1 MSNYEPIDASLE
13 ILDSVERYLKSSFNP
28 RRESIAR
35 DFDKAIT
42 EGRINK
48 DIGGALYREV
58 RRKFASGTSLKEL
71 AGKGVI
77 HPDLVKFTDFVLFAH
92 QTKALELASG
102 NNRNVIIATGTGS
115 GKTESF
121 LLPIIDSLLKERDTG
136 TLSDGIRAII
146 IYPMNALATDQL
158 DRLESGLQLFP
169 EITFGRFV
177 GPTKVTRKAA
187 QAARGD
193 KPFSINERASRDE
206 IVASPPHILITNYAM
221 LERLLLL
228 PQWKSLFT
236 GHMKWIVMDEVHSY
250 DGSRALEISMLLRR
264 LKSRTG
270 APSGVKC
277 IAASATLGDSDSD
290 LDAERAA
297 RYASNLFGE
306 TFETSD
312 LIRPEFVDKTAQAEL
327 VDILLPEN
335 NSLIEQYRKDD
346 FGAFHLFVRNPGGAF
361 ICLSSIHP
369 TNYPRIRLQSNR
381 TCDTCHQV
389 GFVSRLIE
397 LGACRKCGVEYLI
410 GKKLHTGELVIADES
425 DESAQFFRLISAD
438 ISDWPDDDKN
448 LGATEEIDDDT
459 EELASASPSKYWCPV
474 CAQVNASSTCSCG
487 HASLIEIGEALRPGK
502 NGKLKCDNCGSPG
515 ERSPFGPILR
525 PVSGV
530 DALTSVITTA
540 MYQSLPTEEGSLG
553 AGNRKL
559 LAFSDNRQDAA
570 YFAPYLKS
578 SYFDILRRRLILAA
592 LNKLEESP
600 YSESPYDL
608 SQITSSMKNFEDVIP
623 EYANTKL
630 WSWAWIRGELVTTD
644 IGITLADS
652 GTVRFYVPKIK
663 MQKSLEVLKSY
674 GLAEQ
679 DAYQLINVIIKTAM
693 YDGAME
699 LPIGVDPADEV
710 FAPKEKPVY
719 LNRIG
724 ATANTK
730 AWISEVS
737 VGNKRTNII
746 SRVFESEKEKTAD
759 ILTQLWETFF
769 EDGIFLAPKEGIRAV
784 ANSAIVVEK
793 NDGTLYK
800 CTKCRRF
807 SQWILPRGICP
818 TKNCIEGKLEIV
830 RIDSSNHYRNLFESL
845 EIASLNSKEHT
856 AQWTAEEAEIVQEE
870 FIAGKVNVLS
880 CSTTFEMGVDIG
892 SIVAVLCRNVP
903 PSPANY
909 VQRAGRAGR
918 RQGDKA
924 LIVTFARRR
933 SHDIQYVSNP
943 LMLIKGAI
951 PVPSLSLENVD
962 LIRRHIFA
970 VALSSFLREISF
982 VGTRSEDF
990 FEEKDG
996 NPSVARKF
1004 RDWLYSKPESLM
1016 SEIASLGLPESI
1028 TIRLQIAHWGWVQ
1041 ILDEV
1046 DEDGRGA
1053 WLLQIEKLYAEDIN
1067 GITSTIEALSSGK
1080 ETSTEATRRARLL
1093 KIREDLQRRQI
1104 VEPLANGGILP
1115 KYGFPVDVA
1124 SLIPSFA
1131 SPQQASKVELS
1142 RDLSMAIA
1150 EYGPGSQVVA
1160 GGHVLTSKGI
1170 RRPANATF
1178 GSMMFVS
1185 YTCDSCGW
1193 FWHALAPEGRKSLTG
1208 QKTNC
1213 ESCSKGLSRDNK
1225 KFFIQPRYGFIA
1237 YVDNRSAGM
1246 NARPKRASG
1255 ATSYVSSGSEGD
1267 RDWNPVGKVSYSM
1280 SHESQLLT
1288 ISTKEF
1294 LFCDNCGFAQPFDQ
1308 GRVTKHDDPRNGKTC
1323 KSNFLQSFYLG
1334 HEFKTDVI
1342 QFRFA
1347 GKLSNCTCG
1356 EIDCLGA
1363 LESTAAAVLAAA
1375 ARALGISSSD
1385 LNSSVQSFN
1394 SSLNYINIFDATPG
1408 GIGLTLSI
1416 SERINEILE
1425 LAMRI
1430 VNDCHNCRED
1440 SSCYACLRNYG
1451 NQRRHDHLIRSVAR
1465 ETILALMI

>member
-1 MSNYEPIDASLE
+1 MSNYEPIDSSLA

-28 RRESIAR
+28 RRASIAR
-35 DFDKAIT
+35 DFDRAIK

-58 RRKFASGTSLKEL
+58 RRKFAIGTSLQEL
-71 AGKGVI
+71 VSRGII

-92 QTKALELASG
+92 QTKALELASDK
-102 NNRNVIIATGTGS
+102 NRNVIIATGTGS

-121 LLPIIDSLLKERDTG
+121 LLPIIDSLLEERDAG

-158 DRLESGLQLFP
+158 DRLETGLQPFP

-177 GPTKVTRKAA
+177 GPTKATRKEAETS
-187 QAARGD
+187 RGD
-193 KPFSINERASRDE
+193 RPFSVNERASRE
-206 IVASPPHILITNYAM
+206 EMVAQPPHILITNYAM

-236 GHMKWIVMDEVHSY
+236 HHMKWIVMDEVHSY

-270 APSGVKC
+270 SKTGVRC
-277 IAASATLGDSDSD
+277 IAASATLGDPNSD

-297 RYASNLFGE
+297 KYASNLFGE
-306 TFETSD
+306 NFEKSD
-312 LIRPEFVDKTAQAEL
+312 LIRPEFKDKTTQADL
-327 VDILLPEN
+327 VDILLPDNQQLLE
-335 NSLIEQYRKDD
+335 EYRKDD
-346 FGAFHLFVRNPGGAF
+346 FGAFHLFIRNPGGAF
-361 ICLSSIHP
+361 ICMSSFHP
-369 TNYPRIRLQSNR
+369 IDHPRIRLQSSR
-381 TCDTCHQV
+381 ACDTCFKA
-389 GFVSRLIE
+389 GFTSRLIE

-425 DESAQFFRLISAD
+425 DESAQFFRLICAD
-438 ISDWPDDDKN
+438 IADWPDEDKN
-448 LGATEEIDDDT
+448 LGTTEEIDDDT
-459 EELASASPSKYWCPV
+459 EDAPSKTPSKYWCPI
-474 CAQVNASSTCSCG
+474 CAQVNTSNRCG
-487 HASLIEIGEALRPGK
+487 CGQVSGIEIGEALRPNK
-502 NGKLKCDNCGSPG
+502 SGKLKCDNCGSPG

-540 MYQSLPTEEGSLG
+540 MYQSLPTEEGLLG
-553 AGNRKL
+553 AANRKL

-578 SYFDILRRRLILAA
+578 SYFDLLRRRLILAA

-608 SQITSSMKNFEDVIP
+608 SQITSSMKDFEDLIP
-623 EYANTKL
+623 EYATTKL

-644 IGITLADS
+644 IGISLADS
-652 GTVRFYVPKIK
+652 GLVRFYVPKIK
-663 MQKSLEVLKSY
+663 MHNSLEVFKTK
-674 GLAEQ
+674 GLSED
-679 DAYQLINVIIKTAM
+679 DAHQLINVLLKTAM

-719 LNRIG
+719 LNRVG
-724 ATANTK
+724 STANTK

-746 SRVFESEKEKTAD
+746 SRVFESDKETSAE
-759 ILTQLWETFF
+759 ILTRLWEALYS
-769 EDGIFLAPKEGIRAV
+769 DGIFLAPKEGIRAV
-784 ANSAIVVEK
+784 ENSAIVVEK

-800 CTKCRRF
+800 CTKCRRVF
-807 SQWILPRGICP
+807 QWSLPKGMCP
-818 TKNCIEGKLEIV
+818 TKNCVEGKLEIV
-830 RIDSSNHYRNLFESL
+830 RIESSNHYRNLFESL
-845 EIASLNSKEHT
+845 EIAALNSKEHT

-870 FIAGKVNVLS
+870 FISGKVNVLS

-962 LIRRHIFA
+962 LIRRHFFA
-970 VALSSFLREISF
+970 VALSAFLREIGF
-982 VGTRSEDF
+982 VGVRSDDF
-990 FEEKDG
+990 FEDKGG
-996 NPSVARKF
+996 NPSVSREF
-1004 RDWLYSKPESLM
+1004 RTWLESKPSGLM
-1016 SEIASLGLPESI
+1016 TEIVDLGLPASV
-1028 TIRLQIAHWGWVQ
+1028 TTRLEVATWGWVR

-1053 WLLQIEKLYAEDIN
+1053 WLAQIESLYAEDIN
-1067 GITSTIEALSSGK
+1067 GIISTIDALKGEK
-1080 ETSTEATRRARLL
+1080 ETSADATRRARLL
-1093 KIREDLQRRQI
+1093 KIMEDLQRRQI

-1178 GSMMFVS
+1178 GSMMYVS
-1185 YTCDSCGW
+1185 YTCDACGW
-1193 FWHALAPEGRKSLTG
+1193 FWHALAPEGRKSTTG

-1246 NARPKRASG
+1246 NARPKKASG

-1267 RDWNPVGKVSYSM
+1267 RIWKPVGKVSHSL

-1294 LFCDNCGFAQPFDQ
+1294 LFCDNCGFAQPLDQ
-1308 GRVTKHDDPRNGKTC
+1308 GRVTKHDDPRSGKIC

-1342 QFRFA
+1342 QLRFP
-1347 GKLSNCTCG
+1347 GKLSSCACG
-1356 EIDCLGA
+1356 EVDCFGA
-1363 LESTAAAVLAAA
+1363 LESTAAALVSAA
-1375 ARALGISSSD
+1375 ARTLGISSSD

-1394 SSLNYINIFDATPG
+1394 SSLNYINIFDTTPG
-1408 GIGLTLSI
+1408 GIGLTLAI
-1416 SERINEILE
+1416 SDRFTEILE
-1425 LAMRI
+1425 MATRI
-1430 VNDCHNCRED
+1430 ATDCSNCRED
-1440 SSCYACLRNYG
+1440 SSCYACLRNYS
-1451 NQRRHDHLIRSVAR
+1451 NQRRHDHLIRSLAR
-1465 ETILALMI
+1465 ETILTLMS

>member
-1 MSNYEPIDASLE
+1 MSEYEPIDASHA

-28 RRESIAR
+28 RRAAIAH
-35 DFDKAIT
+35 DFDRAIT

-71 AGKGVI
+71 ANQGVI

-102 NNRNVIIATGTGS
+102 KNRNVIIATGTGS

-121 LLPIIDSLLKERDTG
+121 LLPIIDSLLKERDAG

-146 IYPMNALATDQL
+146 IYPMNALASDQL
-158 DRLESGLQLFP
+158 DRLETGLQLFP

-177 GPTKVTRKAA
+177 GPTKQTRKEA
-187 QAARGD
+187 QASRGV
-193 KPFSINERASRDE
+193 KQFSINERASRDE
-206 IVASPPHILITNYAM
+206 MLAAPPNILITNYAM

-270 APSGVKC
+270 TLSGVRC
-277 IAASATLGDSDSD
+277 IAASATLGDPNSD

-297 RYASNLFGE
+297 KYANNLFGE
-306 TFETSD
+306 PFEKSD
-312 LIRPEFVDKTAQAEL
+312 LIRPEFEDKTAQSEPL
-327 VDILLPEN
+327 DILLPN
-335 NSLIEQYRKDD
+335 NSQLLEEYRKDD
-346 FGAFHLFVRNPGGAF
+346 FGVFHLFVRNPGGAF
-361 ICLSSIHP
+361 ICLSSFHP
-369 TNYPRIRLQSNR
+369 TDYPRIRLQSSR
-381 TCDTCHQV
+381 TCTACYKA
-389 GFVSRLIE
+389 GFDSRLIE

-425 DESAQFFRLISAD
+425 DEGAQFFRLISAD
-438 ISDWPDDDKN
+438 IAEWPDYDKS
-448 LGATEEIDDDT
+448 LGATEETDEDT
-459 EELASASPSKYWCPV
+459 EELSTGAPSKYWCPT
-474 CAQVNASSTCSCG
+474 CAQTNPSKSCSCG
-487 HASLIEIGEALRPGK
+487 QVGGIEIGEALRPAK
-502 NGKLKCDNCGSPG
+502 NGKLKCDTCGSPG

-530 DALTSVITTA
+530 DALTSVITTS
-540 MYQSLPTEEGSLG
+540 MYQSLPTEEGLSG
-553 AGNRKL
+553 AANRKL

-578 SYFDILRRRLILAA
+578 SYFDILRRRLILSA
-592 LNKLEESP
+592 LIKLEESP

-608 SQITSSMKNFEDVIP
+608 SQITSSMKDFEDVIP
-623 EYANTKL
+623 EYATTKL

-652 GTVRFYVPKIK
+652 GLVRFYVPKTK
-663 MQKSLEVLKSY
+663 MQKSLEVLKAR
-674 GLAEQ
+674 GLSEN
-679 DAYQLINVIIKTAM
+679 DAYQVINVIIKTAM

-737 VGNKRTNII
+737 VGNKRTNIV
-746 SRVFESEKEKTAD
+746 SRVFECDRKTSAE
-759 ILTQLWETFF
+759 ILTELWETFF
-769 EDGIFLAPKEGIRAV
+769 EEGIFLAPKEGIRAV

-800 CTKCRRF
+800 CTKCRRY
-807 SQWILPRGICP
+807 SQWILPKGMCP
-818 TKNCIEGKLEIV
+818 TKNCIEGQLEV
-830 RIDSSNHYRNLFESL
+830 ARIEPSNHYRNLFESM

-856 AQWTAEEAEIVQEE
+856 AQWTADEAEIVQEE
-870 FIAGKVNVLS
+870 FISGKVNVLS

-924 LIVTFARRR
+924 LVVTFARRR

-951 PVPSLSLENVD
+951 PVPSLSLENID

-970 VALSSFLREISF
+970 VALSKFLREIGF
-982 VGTRSEDF
+982 NGTRSDDF
-990 FEEKDG
+990 FEEKD
-996 NPSVARKF
+996 NNSSVARKF
-1004 RDWLYSKPESLM
+1004 RIWLDLKPTDLM
-1016 SEIASLGLPESI
+1016 SEIVNLGLPESVMM
-1028 TIRLQIAHWGWVQ
+1028 RLEIVSWGWVK

-1046 DEDGRGA
+1046 DENGRGG
-1053 WLLQIEKLYAEDIN
+1053 WLAQIENLYAGDIN
-1067 GITSTIEALSSGK
+1067 GIVATLSSLSGEK
-1080 ETSTEATRRARLL
+1080 ETSADATRRARLL
-1093 KIREDLQRRQI
+1093 KIMEDLQRRQI

-1178 GSMMFVS
+1178 GSMMYVS
-1185 YTCDSCGW
+1185 YICDACGW
-1193 FWHALAPEGRKSLTG
+1193 FWHALAPEGRKSATG
-1208 QKTNC
+1208 QKTSC
-1213 ESCSKGLSRDNK
+1213 ESCSKVLSRDNK

-1246 NARPKRASG
+1246 NGRPKRASG
-1255 ATSYVSSGSEGD
+1255 TTSYVSSGSEGD
-1267 RDWNPVGKVSYSM
+1267 RIWKPVGKVSYTM

-1288 ISTKEF
+1288 ISSKEF
-1294 LFCDNCGFAQPFDQ
+1294 LFCENCGFAHPLDQ

-1342 QFRFA
+1342 QLRFS
-1347 GKLSNCTCG
+1347 GNLLSCSCG

-1363 LESTAAAVLAAA
+1363 LESAAAAVLSAA
-1375 ARALGISSSD
+1375 ARTLGISSSD

-1394 SSLNYINIFDATPG
+1394 SSTNYINIFDTTPG

-1416 SERINEILE
+1416 SERIDEILE
-1425 LAMRI
+1425 LATRI
-1430 VNDCHNCRED
+1430 ANECSNCRED
-1440 SSCYACLRNYG
+1440 SSCYACLRNYS
-1451 NQRRHDHLIRSVAR
+1451 NQRRHDHLIRSLAR
-1465 ETILALMI
+1465 ETILNLMS

>member
-1 MSNYEPIDASLE
+1 MSDYEPIDASFV

-28 RRESIAR
+28 RRTAIAL
-35 DFDKAIT
+35 DFDRAIT

-48 DIGGALYREV
+48 DIGGVLYREV
-58 RRKFASGTSLKEL
+58 RRRFASGTSLKDL
-71 AGKGVI
+71 AAQGVI
-77 HPDLVKFTDFVLFAH
+77 HPDLVKFTDFVLYAH

-102 NNRNVIIATGTGS
+102 KSRNVIIATGTGS
-115 GKTESF
+115 GKTETF
-121 LLPIIDSLLKERDTG
+121 LLPIIDSLLKERDAG
-136 TLSDGIRAII
+136 TLTDGIRAIV

-158 DRLESGLQLFP
+158 DRLETGLQPFP

-177 GPTKVTRKAA
+177 GPTKSTRKEA
-187 QAARGD
+187 QAARGV
-193 KPFSINERASRDE
+193 KPFSKNERASREE
-206 IVASPPHILITNYAM
+206 IVAAPPHILITNYAM

-236 GHMKWIVMDEVHSY
+236 GHLKWIVMDEVHSY

-270 APSGVKC
+270 SPMGVKC
-277 IAASATLGDSDSD
+277 IAASATLGDPNSE

-297 RYASNLFGE
+297 KYASNLFGE
-306 TFETSD
+306 TFEKSD
-312 LIRPEFVDKTAQAEL
+312 LIRPEFAEKEAQAEL
-327 VDILLPEN
+327 VDILLPSN
-335 NSLIEQYRKDD
+335 THLLEQYRKED

-361 ICLSSIHP
+361 ICLSSFHP
-369 TNYPRIRLQSNR
+369 VAHPRIRLQSNR
-381 TCDTCHQV
+381 NCDSCHTA
-389 GFVSRLIE
+389 GFSSRLIE

-410 GKKLHTGELVIADES
+410 GKKQHTGELVIADES
-425 DESAQFFRLISAD
+425 DEGAQFFRMIRAD
-438 ISDWPDDDKN
+438 LADWPDADKS
-448 LGATEEIDDDT
+448 LGATEETDEDT
-459 EELASASPSKYWCPV
+459 EELSPLVPSKYWCST
-474 CAQVNASSTCSCG
+474 CAQVNSSSTCRCG
-487 HASLIEIGEALRPGK
+487 QVSGIEIGEPLRPAK

-540 MYQSLPTEEGSLG
+540 MYQSLPTEEGLLG

-608 SQITSSMKNFEDVIP
+608 SQITASMKGFEDLIP
-623 EYANTKL
+623 EHATTKL
-630 WSWAWIRGELVTTD
+630 WSWTWIRGELVTTD
-644 IGITLADS
+644 IGISLADS
-652 GTVRFYVPKIK
+652 GLVRFYVPKAK
-663 MQKSLEVLKSY
+663 MKKSLEVLRAH
-674 GLAEQ
+674 GLDEN
-679 DAYQLINVIIKTAM
+679 DAFSLINVIIKTAM

-699 LPIGVDPADEV
+699 LPTGVDPADEV

-719 LNRIG
+719 LNRVG

-746 SRVFESEKEKTAD
+746 SRVFETDRETTAE
-759 ILTQLWETFF
+759 ILTQLWEALF
-769 EDGIFLAPKEGIRAV
+769 EDGVFLAPKEGIRAV
-784 ANSAIVVEK
+784 SNSSIVVEK

-807 SQWILPRGICP
+807 SQWSLPKGMCP
-818 TKNCIEGKLEIV
+818 TKNCVEGELEIT
-830 RIDSSNHYRNLFESL
+830 RIDTSNHYRNLFESL

-933 SHDIQYVSNP
+933 SHDIQYVANP

-970 VALSSFLREISF
+970 IALSTFLRNIGF
-982 VGTRSEDF
+982 VGTRSDDF

-996 NPSVARKF
+996 NPSVAREF
-1004 RDWLYSKPESLM
+1004 RTWLDSKPTALI
-1016 SEIASLGLPESI
+1016 SEIVGLGLPESVNK
-1028 TIRLQIAHWGWVQ
+1028 RLEIDTWGWVR

-1046 DEDGRGA
+1046 DQDGRGA
-1053 WLLQIEKLYAEDIN
+1053 WLAQIEKLYAEDIN
-1067 GITSTIEALSSGK
+1067 GIISTIEAMAIGK
-1080 ETSTEATRRARLL
+1080 ETSADATRRARLL
-1093 KIREDLQRRQI
+1093 KIMEDLQRRQI

-1178 GSMMFVS
+1178 GSMMYVS
-1185 YTCDSCGW
+1185 YTCDACGW
-1193 FWHALAPEGRKSLTG
+1193 FWHALAPEGRKSATG

-1213 ESCSKGLSRDNK
+1213 ESCSKGLSRENK

-1237 YVDNRSAGM
+1237 FVDNRSAGM
-1246 NARPKRASG
+1246 NARPKKASG
-1255 ATSYVSSGSEGD
+1255 ATSYVSSGSDGD
-1267 RDWNPVGKVSYSM
+1267 QHWMPVGKVSYAM

-1294 LFCDNCGFAQPFDQ
+1294 LFCDTCGFAQPLDQ
-1308 GRVTKHDDPRNGKTC
+1308 GRVTKHDDPRSGKIC

-1342 QFRFA
+1342 QLRFSVA
-1347 GKLSNCTCG
+1347 LASCACG

-1363 LESTAAAVLAAA
+1363 LESTAAAVLSAA
-1375 ARALGISSSD
+1375 ARTLGISNSD

-1394 SSLNYINIFDATPG
+1394 SNLNYINIFDTTPG

-1416 SERINEILE
+1416 SERLSEILE
-1425 LAMRI
+1425 TATRI
-1430 VNDCHNCRED
+1430 ANECSNCRED
-1440 SSCYACLRNYG
+1440 SSCYACLRSYS
-1451 NQRRHDHLIRSVAR
+1451 NQRRHDHLIRSLAR
-1465 ETILALMI
+1465 ETILTLMQ